1 METRDPTDIDR
12 IVSERIYSR
21 RMELDMSQPELADRV
36 GVTFQ
41 QVQKYENGRNRV
53 SAGRL
58 YEIAR
63 ALGVTIQY
71 FYEAAPRLSQARRGV
86 AEETAEFQGPAI
98 GEEIEL
104 LGAFRRI
111 EKAAARKAV
120 IDLAKK
126 QLKTTA
132 AARKTAKSR
141 KR

>member
-12 IVSERIYSR
+12 IVSERIFSR
-21 RMELDMSQPELADRV
+21 RVELEMSQPELADRV

-41 QVQKYENGRNRV
+41 QVQKYENGKNRV

-86 AEETAEFQGPAI
+86 AEEASEFNGPGV

-104 LGAFRRI
+104 LSAFRRI
-111 EKAAARKAV
+111 EKVSARKAV

-126 QLKTTA
+126 QLKTA
-132 AARKTAKSR
+132 SMAGKKGSGR

>member
-12 IVSERIYSR
+12 IVSERILAR
-21 RMELDMSQPELADRV
+21 RNELEMSQPELAERV

-71 FYEAAPRLSQARRGV
+71 FYESAPRLTVARRSV
-86 AEETAEFQGPAI
+86 AEEQADFAGP
-98 GEEIEL
+98 GVSEELEL

-111 EKAAARKAV
+111 EQSTGRKAV

-126 QLKTTA
+126 NARPA
-132 AARKTAKSR
+132 ARTARKTPAR
-141 KR
+141 R